1 MLLMVTV
8 ISRFRVRNGLE
19 EQVRAEFLARPRL
32 VENEA
37 GFCGLEVLND
47 SADGSSF
54 LLITRWRSEAAF
66 HAWHANAV
74 NGHSNGLVPQGSKLE
89 ASLTQIVVGNRVED
103 PGALTI
109 NDAIEGQT
117 AALSRW
123 LRDSDTIF
131 ALLLNL
137 DGTIR
142 LRNHAAKRIFPHDPA
157 EGTGPRIWDFI
168 VSSDTDSLAE
178 QLAGSA
184 APPDGPFRLN
194 LSDGHSNPISAE
206 VSLVDCAGG
215 FLLLGAIEERNAL
228 RLQTERQVLANQLK
242 AQARELA
249 RKDKELEA
257 ANRTIETFS
266 RTDAL
271 TGLTNRKTL
280 DELLTREI
288 DRAHRQRQPLSLI
301 LGDIDYFKR
310 TNDTYGHEVGDQ
322 VLAALGRIFG
332 GHVRPYDVAARFGGE
347 EFALLFPGAACHEG
361 VAIAERLRKQV
372 ATVQIPAGPDS
383 ITVSFGVATLMEG
396 ESSEALL
403 SRTDAALGR
412 AKDCGRNRVEA
423 DGVGILQ
430 S

>member
-1 MLLMVTV
+1 MVTV
-8 ISRFRVRNGLE
+8 ISRLRVRSGLE
-19 EQVRAEFLARPRL
+19 EQVRAGFLGRQRL

-37 GFCGLEVLND
+37 GFCGLEILND
-47 SADGSSF
+47 AEDGSIF
-54 LLITRWRSEAAF
+54 LLITRWKSEAAF
-66 HAWHANAV
+66 RDWHGNQAHH
-74 NGHSNGLVPQGSKLE
+74 HSHGLIPEGEKLE
-89 ASLTQIVVGNRVED
+89 TSFTQVVVGNRIED

-131 ALLLNL
+131 ALLLSL

-142 LRNHAAKRIFPHDPA
+142 LRNHAANRIFPHDPA
-157 EGTGPRIWDFI
+157 EGIGLRIWDFI
-168 VSSDTDSLAE
+168 VSSDAE
-178 QLAGSA
+178 SFAERLSDSA
-184 APPDGPFRLN
+184 ALPDGPFRLN
-194 LSDGHSNPISAE
+194 LSDGESNPITAE
-206 VSLVDCAGG
+206 ASLVDCAGG
-215 FLLLGAIEERNAL
+215 FLLLGAIEERHAL
-228 RLQTERQVLANQLK
+228 RLQTERQVLANRLA

-257 ANRTIETFS
+257 ANHAIETFV

-280 DELLTREI
+280 NELLMREVA
-288 DRAHRQRQPLSLI
+288 RANRQHQPLTLI
-301 LGDIDYFKR
+301 LSDIDYFKR
-310 TNDTYGHEVGDQ
+310 INDTYGHTVGDQ

-332 GHVRPYDVAARFGGE
+332 SHVRPYDVAARFGGE

-361 VAIAERLRKQV
+361 AAIAERLRKQV
-372 ATVQIPAGPDS
+372 GAVQIPGGPES

-396 ESSEALL
+396 ESGEAFLA
-403 SRTDAALGR
+403 RTDAALGR

>member
-1 MLLMVTV
+1 MVTV
-8 ISRFRVRNGLE
+8 ISRVRVRSGFE
-19 EQVRAEFLARPRL
+19 EQVRAGFLGRPRL

-37 GFCGLEVLND
+37 GFCGIEILND
-47 SADGSSF
+47 AEDGSIF
-54 LLITRWRSEAAF
+54 LLITRWKSEAAF
-66 HAWHANAV
+66 RDWHGNQAHH
-74 NGHSNGLVPQGSKLE
+74 HSHGLIPEGEKLE
-89 ASLTQIVVGNRVED
+89 TSFTQVMVGNRIED

-123 LRDSDTIF
+123 LQDSDNIF

-137 DGTIR
+137 DGAIR
-142 LRNHAAKRIFPHDPA
+142 LRNRAANRIFPLGPA
-157 EGTGPRIWDFI
+157 EGVGLRIWDF
-168 VSSDTDSLAE
+168 VVPSDAESFAGRLSDSE
-178 QLAGSA
+178 G
-184 APPDGPFRLN
+184 PEEGPFRLN
-194 LSDGHSNPISAE
+194 LTDNQGNPIAAE

-215 FLLLGAIEERNAL
+215 FLLLGAIEERNDL
-228 RLQTERQVLANQLK
+228 RLQTERQVMANQLA

-257 ANRTIETFS
+257 ANHTIETFG

-280 DELLTREI
+280 DELLTREVG
-288 DRAHRQRQPLSLI
+288 RAHRQHQPLTLI

-310 TNDTYGHEVGDQ
+310 INDTYGHEVGDQ
-322 VLAALGRIFG
+322 ALAALGRIFG
-332 GHVRPYDVAARFGGE
+332 GQVRPYDVAARFGGE

-372 ATVQIPAGPDS
+372 GSVQIPGGPER
-383 ITVSFGVATLMEG
+383 ITVSFGVATLMENETG
-396 ESSEALL
+396 EAFLA
-403 SRTDAALGR
+403 RTDAALFR
-412 AKDCGRNRVEA
+412 AKDCGRNRVES

-430 S
+430 G